1 MTGRIV
7 GVDVARCLALV
18 GMMATHIVPGVVD
31 GEVPLLFQ
39 AAAGRSS
46 ALFAVLAGV
55 SLVLVGGRAPL
66 RGRAWSGLAAGTA
79 VRAAAI
85 GLLGLALGELD
96 TGIAVIL
103 CSYALFFLV
112 TLPFLAL
119 RTRWLVAVVVVWVPL
134 APVIS
139 LLVRRRLPVT
149 TYDVPS
155 FSVLGDAP
163 GAVLREL
170 LVTGYY
176 PVLTWVPYLLVGVVI
191 GRLDLRSPRV
201 AALLAVVGGVAVL
214 VSVAV
219 ADVLL
224 HRPGARS
231 ALVSTYD
238 VAGWRGDLD
247 TTLAHGL
254 YGVTP
259 TGSSW
264 WLAVRAP
271 HSGTAPD
278 LLMTLGSAALVL
290 ALCLLLG
297 QALPRAG
304 SVLLGAGALTLS
316 LYTLHVVLRSSDL
329 WDSDGLATW
338 VGQVALVLG
347 IGAAFRWGGHRGPL
361 EVLVGE
367 MSAAARRRVGGV
379 APVGR
384 TPSVGSG
391 T

>member
-1 MTGRIV
+1 M
-7 GVDVARCLALV
+7 
-18 GMMATHIVPGVVD
+18 
-31 GEVPLLFQ
+31 
-39 AAAGRSS
+39 
-46 ALFAVLAGV
+46 
-55 SLVLVGGRAPL
+55 
-66 RGRAWSGLAAGTA
+66 
-79 VRAAAI
+79 
-85 GLLGLALGELD
+85 
-96 TGIAVIL
+96 
-103 CSYALFFLV
+103 
-112 TLPFLAL
+112 
-119 RTRWLVAVVVVWVPL
+119 
-134 APVIS
+134 
-139 LLVRRRLPVT
+139 
-149 TYDVPS
+149 
-155 FSVLGDAP
+155 
-163 GAVLREL
+163 
-170 LVTGYY
+170 
-176 PVLTWVPYLLVGVVI
+176 
-191 GRLDLRSPRV
+191 
-201 AALLAVVGGVAVL
+201 
-214 VSVAV
+214 
-219 ADVLL
+219 
-224 HRPGARS
+224 
-231 ALVSTYD
+231 
-238 VAGWRGDLD
+238 
-247 TTLAHGL
+247 
-254 YGVTP
+254 TP